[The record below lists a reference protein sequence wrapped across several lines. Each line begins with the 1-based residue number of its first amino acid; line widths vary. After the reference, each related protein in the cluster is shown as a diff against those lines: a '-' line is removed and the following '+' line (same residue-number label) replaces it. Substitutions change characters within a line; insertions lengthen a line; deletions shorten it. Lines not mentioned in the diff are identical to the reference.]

1 MKNITNAKSKF
12 KLKLWGKWFNF
23 RLYKRKSFLF
33 FFSFFCNSS
42 RWKTAFSRR
51 LITAFDGIPSL
62 VTRLR
67 SVATL
72 N

>member
-33 FFSFFCNSS
+33 FFFFVLLPAG
-42 RWKTAFSRR
+42 K
-51 LITAFDGIPSL
+51 SL
-62 VTRLR
+62 FLV
-67 SVATL
+67 V
-72 N
+72 